1 MIIDKVENLKNYAQ
15 VNPLFPKVVEF
26 IQQHDLNELE
36 PGKYEIEGKDLF
48 VNIQMAKGKT
58 PAEAVIETHN
68 RMIDIQIPLSDAET
82 FGYTQR
88 DQLPDAEYNAEK
100 DITKIPDL
108 AAVAWERQE
117 RIEGNTQIS
126 NDLQTDVKDGL
137 AAFWVVFPHLPRLAL
152 CDVAVADAGQ
162 VHGLELGIAEL
173 ELLQQLLH
181 FFLHVLELLDSGFVH
196 VE

>member
-26 IQQHDLNELE
+26 IQQHDLNALE

-108 AAVAWERQE
+108 AADSYLTCQPGMMAIFFPQDGHAPCIAGVP
-117 RIEGNTQIS
+117 QIKKAIFK
-126 NDLQTDVKDGL
+126 VK
-137 AAFWVVFPHLPRLAL
+137 
-152 CDVAVADAGQ
+152 
-162 VHGLELGIAEL
+162 
-173 ELLQQLLH
+173 
-181 FFLHVLELLDSGFVH
+181 S
-196 VE
+196 